1 MTEKPLETRI
11 ALFIR
16 MMGSDRDGE
25 ALNAVRALG
34 RLLASNGVGFND
46 LGDAVE
52 KLATGGLEEGVMQR
66 CFDEGRRTE
75 REEIER
81 RRAEGEAPIG
91 KHPDGSYNW
100 PAILKFCQREHARIR
115 DQKSADFISD
125 IAPRLLYSGREPS
138 PRQGEWILGVFAKL
152 GGRVA

>member
-1 MTEKPLETRI
+1 MSTLEQSI
-11 ALFIR
+11 AKLIR
-16 MMGSDRDGE
+16 MMGSSNENERVV
-25 ALNAVRALG
+25 AMRKLG
-34 RLLASNGVGFND
+34 NLLAENGVSFTD

-52 KLATGGLEEGVMQR
+52 RLATGGLEESVMQR

-75 REEIER
+75 REELEC
-81 RRAEGEAPIG
+81 RRAEGEALIG

-100 PAILKFCQREHARIR
+100 PAILNFCQREHTRIR
-115 DQKSADFISD
+115 DQKSADFIAD

-138 PRQGEWILGVFAKL
+138 LKQGEWILGVFAKL

>member
-1 MTEKPLETRI
+1 
-11 ALFIR
+11 
-16 MMGSDRDGE
+16 MMGSSNENERVI
-25 ALNAVRALG
+25 AMHKLG
-34 RLLASNGVGFND
+34 GLLAENGVGFTD

-52 KLATGGLEEGVMQR
+52 KLATGGLEESVMQR

-81 RRAEGEAPIG
+81 KHAQGEALLG

-115 DQKSADFISD
+115 DQKSAEFIAD

-138 PRQGEWILGVFAKL
+138 LKQGEWILGVFAKL